1 MWGASYPA
9 GNKQTIGPVP
19 SLVDSAVR
27 TALDQGGIAD
37 ITTTGRVSGRLH
49 RIEIYFHQFDGELYL
64 TGRPG
69 WKRDWMANIEAN
81 PEFTL
86 HLKWGVNADIA
97 VRGAPEPDREIRW
110 RILFRALTE
119 SWGSDPERVRGSL
132 DRWVESAPFIR
143 FEPID
148 QV

>member
-1 MWGASYPA
+1 M
-9 GNKQTIGPVP
+9 
-19 SLVDSAVR
+19 DSAIR
-27 TALDQGGIAD
+27 AALDRGGIAD
-37 ITTTGRVSGRLH
+37 ITTIGRVSGLPH

-69 WKRDWMANIEAN
+69 WKRDWEKNIEAN

-86 HLKWGVNADIA
+86 HLKNGVEADVA
-97 VRGAPEPDREIRW
+97 VRGASEPDHETRA

-119 SWGSDPERVRGSL
+119 SWGSDPERVRGAL
-132 DRWVESAPFIR
+132 DRWVDSAPFIR